1 MTVID
6 LKTKACPFCAET
18 IQEAAIKCRFCGEFL
33 HTKKANALLAAGSD
47 SDSQPSGD
55 GQLDESILFAGR
67 PSLWGLVPSIVMGGI
82 LLAAAVV
89 LVKMP
94 LEEMVNNW
102 LDLELAEDSILEIGR
117 YRVLAGLALGAVV
130 LLVLVFKIIN
140 LKAIYYEITSDRVEW
155 SRGIFDRRVDNLDMF
170 RVVDLKMRRSILD
183 CILGIGTVALITT
196 DKTDPNFVFR
206 KMKNSRALYD
216 IIKRASLDADRRTNV
231 VHLE

>member
-33 HTKKANALLAAGSD
+33 NTRKARALTEGPD
-47 SDSQPSGD
+47 SDSQSSAD
-55 GQLDESILFAGR
+55 GKLSENVLFAGR
-67 PSLWGLVPSIVMGGI
+67 PSLLELVPAVIKGVI
-82 LLAAAVV
+82 LLVVAWV
-89 LVKMP
+89 LVKVP
-94 LEEMVNNW
+94 LESLLNNW
-102 LDLELAEDSILEIGR
+102 LDLELAEDKALLIGK

-130 LLVLVFKIIN
+130 ILVFIIKVIA
-140 LKAIYYEITSDRVEW
+140 LKAVYYEVTTDRVEW
-155 SRGIFDRRVDNLDMF
+155 SRGILDRKVDNLDMF
-170 RVVDLKMRRSILD
+170 RVIDLKMRKSLLD
-183 CILGIGTVALITT
+183 CMLGIGTVALITT

-216 IIKRASLDADRRTNV
+216 IIKKASLAADRRTNV

>member
-33 HTKKANALLAAGSD
+33 HTKKANALLATGSD
-47 SDSQPSGD
+47 SDSKPSGD

-67 PSLWGLVPSIVMGGI
+67 PSLWGLVPAMLMGGI
-82 LLAAAVV
+82 LLAVAVA

-102 LDLELAEDSILEIGR
+102 LDWELAEDRAIEIGR
-117 YRVLAGLALGAVV
+117 YRVLAGLALGAIV
-130 LLVLVFKIIN
+130 LLVLVFKVIN
-140 LKAIYYEITSDRVEW
+140 LKAIYYEITADRVEW

-196 DKTDPNFVFR
+196 DKTDPNFMFR

-216 IIKRASLDADRRTNV
+216 IIKRASLNADRRTNV